1 MSLLYRKKCT
11 VAVLLISFMLL
22 SILNL
27 GCLGA
32 KPPAEQ
38 TPSGEATEPAGDTG
52 TTPTKTTGTTG
63 TKPSG
68 EPFRIGIVTWPGFG
82 PLFVAKEKGFFDG
95 LNVEITP
102 MDDTV
107 PRRAAFSSKKV
118 EAITET
124 LDSFAC
130 GIASIPGKAV
140 LKTDDSCGGDGL
152 IVNKKIQKVN
162 ELKGKKIAFPQGL
175 PSHFFLVYLLSL
187 TGLSSKDITPVYME
201 ATQAAQAFEA
211 GKVDACVTWE
221 PDLSRAGNSKNGKI
235 LMTSADAQGLI
246 LDVIVVRD
254 DVIKNRPKDVQ
265 KLVNGWFRGLEYAK
279 QNKDEANKIMAEG
292 LVAFK
297 PEDVDAMLTGLKFAD
312 LQENQTYFGTAK
324 KPGQFVDIFDTAG
337 MIWEQE
343 GLLTKPASGK
353 DKFNSTFVQAVP
365 KDIATKIEPV
375 AVEPTAAPTEVAVAE
390 TPAEE
395 PTEAAEPTKAP
406 EPTKKPTAK
415 PAKPTPKPTPS
426 KPKNQ
431 DIATLEVP
439 PIYFETGSSSINKNS
454 YFTLSEI
461 GKKLLHFPTLYIRIE
476 GHTDNIGDPQMN
488 KELSQARANS
498 VKAYLLKKYPQIKK
512 DRLIAKGYGD
522 TKPIDTNDTE
532 DGRSNNRR
540 TEFVIQR

>member
-1 MSLLYRKKCT
+1 MSFLYRKKST

-22 SILNL
+22 SVLNL

-38 TPSGEATEPAGDTG
+38 TPSGEGTQPAGDTG
-52 TTPTKTTGTTG
+52 ATSPGTTGNTG

-68 EPFRIGIVTWPGFG
+68 EPFRLGIVTWPGFG
-82 PLFVAKEKGFFDG
+82 PFFVAKEKGFFDG

-107 PRRAAFSSKKV
+107 GRRTAFSSKKV
-118 EAITET
+118 EVITET
-124 LDSFAC
+124 LDSFASSV
-130 GIASIPGKAV
+130 GSIPGKAV

-152 IVNKKIQKVN
+152 VVNKKIQKVN
-162 ELKGKKIAFPQGL
+162 DLKGKKVAFPQGL
-175 PSHFFLVYLLSL
+175 PSQFFLIYLLSL
-187 TGLSSKDITPVYME
+187 TGLSSKDINPQYME
-201 ATQAAQAFEA
+201 ADKAAQAFMA

-221 PDLSRAGNSKNGKI
+221 PYVSQAGSSPNGKI

-246 LDVIVVRD
+246 LDIIIARD
-254 DVIKNRPKDVQ
+254 DVIKKRPKDIQ
-265 KLVNGWFRGLEYAK
+265 KFVNGWFRGLEYWK
-279 QNKDEANKIMAEG
+279 KNTDEANKIMADG
-292 LVAFK
+292 LGLK
-297 PEDVDAMLTGLKFAD
+297 PEDVEGMLSGLKLAD
-312 LQENQTYFGTAK
+312 LDENQKYFGTSS

-343 GLLTKPASGK
+343 GLVTKPASGK
-353 DKFNSTFVQAVP
+353 DVFNSTFVQAVP

-375 AVEPTAAPTEVAVAE
+375 AVEPTAVPTEVAVADT

-454 YFTLSEI
+454 YFTIDTI

-476 GHTDNIGDPQMN
+476 GHTDSEGDDQMN
-488 KELSQARANS
+488 MELSQSRANS

-512 DRLIAKGYGD
+512 DRLIAKGFGE